1 MLNGNKFHARII
13 KNCKCARCHLM
24 VHYFDNSKKVQF
36 LSCSKAKIDDYIKKL
51 FILIAI
57 STSSK
62 GTFYK
67 QTKNVMTSFLILAN
81 DLR

>member
-1 MLNGNKFHARII
+1 MLNGNKFNARII

-57 STSSK
+57 TSSK
-62 GTFYK
+62 GTFINK
-67 QTKNVMTSFLILAN
+67 QKM
-81 DLR
+81 